1 MPKER
6 MKQMKQKQK
15 PNNPTTTMKQNRKI
29 TTALLG
35 VSLLTMVS
43 AHAASLVIN
52 GDFETT
58 PPGYYGF
65 IPGWEQ
71 VSYPSGYSG
80 YDYLS
85 GAEGWKASVGGVG
98 AWDNGYVPGTD
109 QLTNKVAFIETFAG
123 GGGSVPTLSL
133 TQLVTG
139 FTIGQVYEL
148 SYYENGRA
156 NPAVNTPTA
165 KTFVGGVSVVAAHLV
180 TPVNSQNEYSNP
192 FHHRTAQFTATA
204 TQMLLEFRATQVGVN
219 DTFLLID
226 NVAINAIPEPGSALL
241 GGLGLLALL
250 RRRRSA

>member
-1 MPKER
+1 MKQ
-6 MKQMKQKQK
+6 MKQMKQKQ
-15 PNNPTTTMKQNRKI
+15 NNPTTTMKQNRKI

-52 GDFETT
+52 GDFEADT
-58 PPGYYGF
+58 PPNYNA
-65 IPGWEQ
+65 IPNWNQ
-71 VSYPSGYSG
+71 VPNPSGFSG
-80 YDYLS
+80 YPYLS
-85 GAEGWKASVGGVG
+85 GAEGWKSVGVG

-109 QLTNKVAFIETFAG
+109 QLTNKVAFIETYVG

-156 NPAVNTPTA
+156 HPLVNTTTA
-165 KTFVGGVSVVAAHLV
+165 ETFVGGVSVVAAHLV
-180 TPVNSQNEYSNP
+180 TPVNSLNEYSNP
-192 FHHRTAQFTATA
+192 FYYRTAQFTATA
-204 TQMLLEFRATQVGVN
+204 TQMLLEFRATQVDVN
-219 DTFLLID
+219 DTFLVID

>member
-1 MPKER
+1 
-6 MKQMKQKQK
+6 MKQMKQMKQK

-29 TTALLG
+29 TTAILG

-52 GDFETT
+52 GDFETV

-65 IPGWEQ
+65 IPEWEQ

-80 YDYLS
+80 YPYLS
-85 GAEGWKASVGGVG
+85 GAEGKWENGGVG
-98 AWDNGYVPGTD
+98 VWDNGYVPGTD
-109 QLTNKVAFIETFAG
+109 RLTNKVAFIETYVG

-156 NPAVNTPTA
+156 NPAVNTTTA
-165 KTFVGGVSVVAAHLV
+165 ETFVGGASVVAAHLV
-180 TPVNSQNEYSNP
+180 TPVNSQYVYTNP
-192 FHHRTAQFTATA
+192 FTHRTAQFTATA

-219 DTFLLID
+219 DTFLVID
-226 NVAINAIPEPGSALL
+226 NVAINAVPEPGSALL